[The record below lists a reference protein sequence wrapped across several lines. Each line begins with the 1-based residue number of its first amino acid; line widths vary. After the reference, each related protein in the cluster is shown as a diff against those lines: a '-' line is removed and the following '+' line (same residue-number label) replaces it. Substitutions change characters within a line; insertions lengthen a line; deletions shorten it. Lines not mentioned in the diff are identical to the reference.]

1 MFNKGDII
9 ETIVDG
15 GEVMHSFTI
24 GTKAVVIVSNDDM
37 HTLGHKQMVGVK
49 WIRTNDDGTPVL
61 DRHGDPLY
69 QSDGGY
75 YIEQFRLVKAYG
87 EPIKKLQ
94 KLNV

>member
-15 GEVMHSFTI
+15 GEVMHSYTI
-24 GTKAVVIVSNDDM
+24 GTKAVVVNNTISIWNEELVC
-37 HTLGHKQMVGVK
+37 VK

-61 DRHGDPLY
+61 DRLGNPLY

-75 YIEQFRLVKAYG
+75 YAEQFRLVKAYG